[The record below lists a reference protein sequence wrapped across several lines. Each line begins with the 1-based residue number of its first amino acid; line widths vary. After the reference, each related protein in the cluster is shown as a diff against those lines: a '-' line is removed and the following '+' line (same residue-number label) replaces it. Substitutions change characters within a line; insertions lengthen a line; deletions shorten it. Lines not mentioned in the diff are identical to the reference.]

1 MGSKVFQIAVKE
13 QVEHFPQW
21 GEGKGN
27 MKILCGV
34 WGGFFT
40 GWWEPEEEW
49 FWPFEPFSKL
59 KTAFCEY

>member
-21 GEGKGN
+21 GEGKGD
-27 MKILCGV
+27 MKILLGE
-34 WGGFFT
+34 FFT

-49 FWPFEPFSKL
+49 LWPFEPFSKL